1 MQESTIETFSGHHWT
16 IQLGFT
22 MLTTI
27 CFKFIMLTVY
37 PYGCHLNG
45 RASML
50 WAACFV
56 FAQRRVALCLF
67 VCLSVCL
74 SVGFWIQV
82 LSLFVMPRVELEW
95 WWVERNLTLVAGL
108 IQDYVPTVFD
118 NFSANVVV
126 DGNTVNLGLWDTAG
140 KEPPVTY
147 LISLSIFRLSG
158 FLMDLFCCCITLL
171 MLSWAAGRFVLWV
184 ILSVRCHFLGA
195 SKKPPLNV
203 EMGHSSHSQ
212 IRPVSPMDFVFLY
225 SAYRTWCCCS
235 SAIQC

>member
-1 MQESTIETFSGHHWT
+1 MDVIWRAEPLCFELLVLFLLSGGWFS
-16 IQLGFT
+16 
-22 MLTTI
+22 
-27 CFKFIMLTVY
+27 
-37 PYGCHLNG
+37 
-45 RASML
+45 
-50 WAACFV
+50 V
-56 FAQRRVALCLF
+56 FLF
-67 VCLSVCL
+67 VWL

-147 LISLSIFRLSG
+147 LISLSIVRLSG
-158 FLMDLFCCCITLL
+158 FLMDLFCCRITLH

-184 ILSVRCHFLGA
+184 ILSARCHFLGA
-195 SKKPPLNV
+195 SKKPHLNV

-212 IRPVSPMDFVFLY
+212 IRPVSPMDFVLLY
-225 SAYRTWCCCS
+225 SACRTWRCCRS
-235 SAIQC
+235 SIQC